1 MLRRVFMLTLA
12 TVAFLALPAL
22 AGDYKCTESTQTCL
36 DHMAAKMREGGWV
49 GVELDKNPA
58 GDGYVVNRVVPES
71 PAQAAGIRAGDVLFA
86 LNGVTISDKNEEA
99 LKAARAEWKPGQQ
112 VNYTIKRDGA
122 DKQIKLTLAP
132 MPADMLA
139 QIVGK
144 HMLDH
149 ATAAEMTKN

>member
-1 MLRRVFMLTLA
+1 MFRRVLLL
-12 TVAFLALPAL
+12 TVAAVALLALPAL
-22 AGDYKCTESTQTCL
+22 AGGAKCTESTQTCL
-36 DHMAAKMREGGWV
+36 DYMATKMREGGWV
-49 GVELDKNPA
+49 GVELDKNPD
-58 GDGYVVNRVVPES
+58 GDGYVVKRVIPES

-86 LNGVTISDKNEEA
+86 LNGVTINDKNEEA
-99 LKAARAEWKPGQQ
+99 LKTARAEWKPGQQ

-144 HMLDH
+144 HMLEH
-149 ATAAEMTKN
+149 ASAAEMTKN